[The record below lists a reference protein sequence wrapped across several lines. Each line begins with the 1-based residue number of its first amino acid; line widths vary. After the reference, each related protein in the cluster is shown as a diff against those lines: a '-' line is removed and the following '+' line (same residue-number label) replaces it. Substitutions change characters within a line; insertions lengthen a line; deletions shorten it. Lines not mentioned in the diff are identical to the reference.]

1 MYISFV
7 SIVLSNFTEKIM
19 RRIKATKCW
28 MNNAEIN
35 ALNQDLKK
43 KEVEGVQRLKIAK
56 GVSITKSLIN
66 MYLKEYEITKLNR
79 LMDNTVFKRPSI
91 EKIFNVLDSNAT
103 IESKWVINWEKQ
115 IFFLKSSSPRNR
127 MDEETAELR

>member
-28 MNNAEIN
+28 MNNAEIK

-66 MYLKEYEITKLNR
+66 MYLKE
-79 LMDNTVFKRPSI
+79 
-91 EKIFNVLDSNAT
+91 
-103 IESKWVINWEKQ
+103 
-115 IFFLKSSSPRNR
+115 
-127 MDEETAELR
+127 